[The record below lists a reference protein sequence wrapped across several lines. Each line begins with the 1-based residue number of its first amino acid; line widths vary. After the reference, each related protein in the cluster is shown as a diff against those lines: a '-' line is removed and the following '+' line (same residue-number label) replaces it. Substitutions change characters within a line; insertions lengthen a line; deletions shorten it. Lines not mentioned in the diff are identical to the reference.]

1 MKFTVYTKN
10 GCPQCDQSKALLNA
24 LKKDYQEVYV
34 AAGLVRGLNG
44 MLASDFTSKY
54 PDVRMMPYIEA
65 TDASGNVEVVGTLQ
79 NLRKYL
85 ED

>member
-10 GCPQCDQSKALLNA
+10 GCPQCDQAKALLNA
-24 LKKDYQEVYV
+24 LKKNYQEIYV
-34 AAGLVRGLNG
+34 TATSIRGLNG

-54 PDVRMMPYIEA
+54 PDVRMMPYIEV
-65 TDASGNVEVVGTLQ
+65 TDSNGTTEVVGTLQ

-85 ED
+85 EG

>member
-10 GCPQCDQSKALLNA
+10 GCPQCDQAKALLNA

-34 AAGLVRGLNG
+34 AAGSVRGLNG
-44 MLASDFTSKY
+44 MLASDFVAKY
-54 PDVRMMPYIEA
+54 PDVRMMPYIEV
-65 TDASGNVEVVGTLQ
+65 TDSSGNTEVVGTLQ

-85 ED
+85 EG

>member
-10 GCPQCDQSKALLNA
+10 GCPQCDQAKALLNA

-44 MLASDFTSKY
+44 MLASDFTRKY
-54 PDVRMMPYIEA
+54 PDVRMMPYIEV
-65 TDASGNVEVVGTLQ
+65 TDSNGTTEVVGTLQ

-85 ED
+85 EG